1 MNNTLSSKLKLVTA
15 VLTFGTIGIFVE
27 YIPLPSGSIA
37 FVRGAVGAL
46 CLLVYAFFL
55 KTEISFKAIK
65 ANLLLLLLSGS
76 AIGFNWIFL
85 FEAYRHTTVAT
96 ATLCYYMAPVFVML
110 ASPLVL
116 KERLTAK
123 KLTCV
128 VGALIGMIFVSG
140 VIGEGMPAPDELLGI
155 VFGLA
160 AAALYAT
167 VILFNKKLGE
177 ISAHNKTLIQLAAA
191 AIVVLPYTLL
201 AEEISAAAFT
211 PICIVLLICV
221 GVVHTGIAYLLY
233 FGSMKGLTA
242 GTVAILSYI
251 DPVVAIILSAV
262 ILKQPMGISE
272 IIGAVLILVSAFIS
286 ELPERKI
293 KRG

>member
-1 MNNTLSSKLKLVTA
+1 MNNVAVSKLMLIA
-15 VLTFGTIGIFVE
+15 SMLTFGTIGIFVE

-46 CLLVYAFFL
+46 CLLLFAL
-55 KTEISFKAIK
+55 LSKTPISIKAIR
-65 ANLLLLLLSGS
+65 ANLLLLLLSGG

-110 ASPLVL
+110 VSPIVL
-116 KERLTAK
+116 KEKLTAK
-123 KLTCV
+123 MLVCIG
-128 VGALIGMIFVSG
+128 GALTGMVFVSG
-140 VIGEGMPAPDELLGI
+140 VTSEGLPTIDELIGI
-155 VFGLA
+155 LFGLV

-167 VILFNKKLGE
+167 VILLNKQLRE

-191 AIVVLPYTLL
+191 AVVVLPYTLS

-211 PICIVLLICV
+211 PLCIALLLCV

-233 FGSMKGLTA
+233 FGSMKCLSA
-242 GTVAILSYI
+242 QTVAIFSYI

-262 ILKQPMGISE
+262 ILSQPMDNHAV
-272 IIGAVLILVSAFIS
+272 IGAVLILASAFFS
-286 ELPERKI
+286 ELSKRK
-293 KRG
+293 